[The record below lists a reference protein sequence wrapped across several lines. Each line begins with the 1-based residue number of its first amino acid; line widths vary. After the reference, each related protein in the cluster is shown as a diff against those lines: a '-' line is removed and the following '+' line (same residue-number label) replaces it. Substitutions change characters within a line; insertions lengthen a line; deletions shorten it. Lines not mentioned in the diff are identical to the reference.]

1 MSCLLKATFKTLNTN
16 TLMIMK
22 RLLYTALL
30 FTVTPCIAQVDTISN
45 YTISISPS
53 VDKMDSENQKV
64 ILILRGFLNTKNNS
78 LSENTYW
85 LRTDFDR
92 YVYPYADIYKIES
105 SRRGA
110 NYFKPSLMELVPIS
124 DDEKLLKLAFIG
136 VDPNTSETAIRC
148 IYNIVAVKSNGDWML
163 KRATGHY
170 TREWHTKKVNSITYK
185 YPKGKSINTNEID
198 NQAADI
204 ESICR
209 FFDISPIP
217 ITYYSCY
224 SPKQVF
230 EVKGFD
236 YLPNMFFSKTGGM
249 ADKGNIIYSGNNS
262 EYYTHEIVHIY
273 IEKLFTNTH
282 SLLNEGIATYIGG
295 SGTFNY
301 EWHRQQFATYMDT
314 ASIDLAK
321 HINPYEKLYAAND
334 ETLVPYMIGA
344 LICERTY
351 RIYGK
356 AKLFELLNTGDD
368 LWSKLKLVG
377 LTPQNI
383 TKEIMNELKLKPQLY
398 NK

>member
-1 MSCLLKATFKTLNTN
+1 
-16 TLMIMK
+16 MK

-30 FTVTPCIAQVDTISN
+30 FIFTPCIAQVDTISN

-64 ILILRGFLNTKNNS
+64 ISILRGFLNTKNNS

-124 DDEKLLKLAFIG
+124 DDEKLLKVAFIG
-136 VDPNTSETAIRC
+136 IDPNTSETAIRC

-163 KRATGHY
+163 KRATDHY

-185 YPKGKSINTNEID
+185 YPEGKSINTNEID

-204 ESICR
+204 ESICC

-249 ADKGNIIYSGNNS
+249 ADNGSIIYSGNNS

-273 IEKLFTNTH
+273 IEKLFTNTN

-301 EWHRQQFATYMDT
+301 EWNRQQFTTYMDT

-368 LWSKLKLVG
+368 LWGKLKLVG
-377 LTPQNI
+377 LTPQNL